1 MGGESVLAMFLKADT
16 KCETSTS
23 FNNTFLRAQAALT
36 KIILGNNNK
45 NYKIITINT
54 EHFNIGGGESMMGW
68 MAPLY
73 HFNVLLPSRPGTSLS
88 AFTVFSLA
96 TGTTVWGCI

>member
-36 KIILGNNNK
+36 KIILSNNK
-45 NYKIITINT
+45 IYKKRITINT
-54 EHFNIGGGESMMGW
+54 EHFNIVVD
-68 MAPLY
+68 L
-73 HFNVLLPSRPGTSLS
+73 
-88 AFTVFSLA
+88 
-96 TGTTVWGCI
+96 

>member
-1 MGGESVLAMFLKADT
+1 MSFYLRMGGESVLAMFLKADT

-68 MAPLY
+68 MAPL
-73 HFNVLLPSRPGTSLS
+73 
-88 AFTVFSLA
+88 
-96 TGTTVWGCI
+96 I

>member
-36 KIILGNNNK
+36 KIILNNNK
-45 NYKIITINT
+45 IYKK
-54 EHFNIGGGESMMGW
+54 E
-68 MAPLY
+68 
-73 HFNVLLPSRPGTSLS
+73 
-88 AFTVFSLA
+88 
-96 TGTTVWGCI
+96 